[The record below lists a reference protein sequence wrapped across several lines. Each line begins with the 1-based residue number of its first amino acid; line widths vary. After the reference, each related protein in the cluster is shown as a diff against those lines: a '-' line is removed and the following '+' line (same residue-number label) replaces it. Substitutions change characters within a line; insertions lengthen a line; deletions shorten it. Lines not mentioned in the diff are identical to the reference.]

1 MRNAAR
7 WHEQQLELARC
18 TRALRPR
25 SVANVRPPRSST
37 TLRLPDTRRGPVA
50 YGVGHF
56 LVDRPAEH
64 DRQSRGTLIRR
75 RTDAVA

>member
-1 MRNAAR
+1 
-7 WHEQQLELARC
+7 
-18 TRALRPR
+18 
-25 SVANVRPPRSST
+25 
-37 TLRLPDTRRGPVA
+37 LPDTRRGPVA

-64 DRQSRGTLIRR
+64 DPQLRGTLIRR